1 MSLVAPDTVAPGAA
15 GAGGACA
22 AATPRT
28 LPPLTLPPPR
38 IRRLGLIEY
47 EPCWRAMQR
56 FTEERGALTADE
68 IWFLEHP
75 PVFTLGLNA
84 SRANL
89 LAPGDI
95 PVLQVDRGGQVTY
108 HGPGQ
113 LVVYPLID
121 LKRAGLGIRDF
132 VTALERSVIALAAR
146 WGIVAECRR
155 HAPGVYV
162 AGRKLA
168 SVGVRV
174 RRGGSYHGLA
184 LNVAMDLAPF
194 ERINPCGYQGLRM
207 TQLASLGGPRRV
219 AACAEELEPHLLRSL
234 GYPAPYQG
242 VAASSR
248 L

>member
-1 MSLVAPDTVAPGAA
+1 MSEAVMGTTTVGTA
-15 GAGGACA
+15 GAEGVAGAACA
-22 AATPRT
+22 AAARA
-28 LPPLTLPPPR
+28 LPAPV
-38 IRRLGLIEY
+38 IRRLGLTEY

-56 FTEERGALTADE
+56 FTEGRAAQTADE

-84 SRANL
+84 SRAHL
-89 LAPGDI
+89 LSPGDI
-95 PVLQVDRGGQVTY
+95 PVVQVDRGGQVTF

-132 VTALERSVIALAAR
+132 VTALERSVIALAAHR
-146 WGIVAECRR
+146 GIAAECRR
-155 HAPGVYV
+155 DAPGVYV

-174 RRGGSYHGLA
+174 RRNGSYHGLA
-184 LNVAMDLAPF
+184 LNVAMDLTPF
-194 ERINPCGYQGLRM
+194 ERINPCGYQGLEM
-207 TQLASLGGPRRV
+207 TQLAALGGPRSV
-219 AACAEELEPHLLRSL
+219 AACADALEPHLLEAL
-234 GYPAPYQG
+234 GYGYQG
-242 VAASSR
+242 VPASSR